1 MNKNSIIFYG
11 HGGSGNHGC
20 EAIVR
25 SLNKIIGNTN
35 PIIMSSKS
43 EEDIKY
49 GINEI
54 ATTYSAKRTPDR
66 RSWDFLIAYLK
77 LKFLKEYIHIDLL
90 PYKRVLNKL
99 KREVNIALSIG
110 GDNYCYGDITIYEH
124 LNKLYNNANIKTAF
138 VGCSVEPY
146 TICQQQMISDLQ
158 RYALI
163 IARESITYD
172 AMVNAGLRNVKQLPD
187 PAFQLDRVDLTLPE
201 GFVEGNTVGLNIS
214 HIIIE
219 AEKEQNLAMNSCHK
233 LIEHIIATTNMQIAL
248 IPHVVWE
255 GKDDR
260 VPLKMLYEKYKNT
273 GRVVMIEDH
282 NCMELKGYIARC
294 RFMVAARTHASIAAY
309 STCVPTLVVGYSV
322 KAKGIA
328 KDIFGTYEN
337 YVLPVQSLANEM
349 DLVNA
354 FDWIYKN
361 EDQIRTH
368 LQTMMPE
375 YRDRALLIGEELK
388 KIM

>member
-1 MNKNSIIFYG
+1 MQNIILYG

-25 SLNKIIGNTN
+25 SLHKIIGNENFTL
-35 PIIMSSKS
+35 MSSNT
-43 EEDIKY
+43 EEDARYNIV
-49 GINEI
+49 IPISLE
-54 ATTYSAKRTPDR
+54 SASRNKRRLDW
-66 RSWDFLIAYLK
+66 SFAVAYLK
-77 LKFLKEYIHIDLL
+77 LKLLKQYIHLDLL
-90 PYKRVLNKL
+90 PYRRVIKCS
-99 KREVNIALSIG
+99 KAKFNIALSIG
-110 GDNYCYGDITIYEH
+110 GDNYCYGDISIYEH
-124 LNKLYNNANIKTAF
+124 LNRLYNKAKIKTAF
-138 VGCSVEPY
+138 IGCSVEPDS
-146 TICQQQMISDLQ
+146 INKPDMLRDLQ
-158 RYALI
+158 KYELI
-163 IARESITYD
+163 IARESLTYN
-172 AMVNAGLRNVKQLPD
+172 AMVNAGLKQVKLLPD
-187 PAFQLDRVDLTLPE
+187 PAFQLDKIDLPLPD
-201 GFVEGNTVGLNIS
+201 GFIEGNTVGINIS
-214 HIIIE
+214 HVVIE
-219 AEKEQNLAMNSCHK
+219 GANKNGATLNNYEH
-233 LIEHIIATTNMQIAL
+233 LIEYIINTTDMQIAL

-260 VPLKMLYEKYKNT
+260 VPLRMLFEKYKHT

-328 KDIFGTYEN
+328 KDLFGTYEN
-337 YVLPVQSLANEM
+337 YVLPVQSLSEED
-349 DLVNA
+349 DLTKA

-375 YRDRALLIGEELK
+375 YRERALLIGEELK